1 VLGYLVALGATA
13 RQVPGARAPIVEGE
27 LGADP
32 ARPTLL
38 FYELYDTQPAAGQ
51 PGWSVGPFDAAIV
64 DDASG
69 RKRLVGRGAFNS
81 KGPLVA
87 ALAAMRAFTEA
98 AVALPVNVR
107 FLIEGEEEIGS
118 PSLPDYIARHRREL
132 AACDAAFIPYLG
144 TNARGDTVLRLGFKG
159 LVLLEFR
166 VSGGAWGGPARHDV
180 HAWHGAVV
188 ASPSWQLVRAL
199 STLVDADERL
209 CVDGIDA
216 LVPAPRPDDVAL
228 VEAAARDHD
237 LAAYRA
243 EIGVERLKR
252 ASSARDALHALSFD
266 CTLNLDALVAGRLEE
281 GDAPATLV
289 PRAARAFAD
298 LRLLPGMRPQDVI
311 DLVRAH
317 LDRRRFGH
325 VEIVARSAY
334 PASVTAVDA
343 PVVQG
348 LVAAAAHEARRLS
361 VLPIHAGAAPMH
373 VFSDTLGLP
382 YVFGGVGHGG
392 GAHAPNEYVMVD
404 DIVPFTRTV
413 ARFLFRFAEHVEA
426 ART

>member
-1 VLGYLVALGATA
+1 
-13 RQVPGARAPIVEGE
+13 
-27 LGADP
+27 
-32 ARPTLL
+32 
-38 FYELYDTQPAAGQ
+38 
-51 PGWSVGPFDAAIV
+51 
-64 DDASG
+64 
-69 RKRLVGRGAFNS
+69 
-81 KGPLVA
+81 
-87 ALAAMRAFTEA
+87 MRAFTEA
-98 AVALPVNVR
+98 GVALPVNVR

-132 AACDAAFIPYLG
+132 AACDAAFIPYFG

-166 VSGGAWGGPARHDV
+166 VIGGTWGGPARNDV

-188 ASPSWQLVRAL
+188 GSPSWQLVRAL

-209 CVDGIDA
+209 CVDGIEA
-216 LVPAPRPDDVAL
+216 LLPVPRADDVAL

-237 LAAYRA
+237 LAAYRT
-243 EIGVERLKR
+243 EIGVERLKH
-252 ASSARDALHALSFD
+252 ASSAREALHALSFD

-289 PRAARAFAD
+289 PRIARAFAD

-311 DLVRAH
+311 DLLRTH
-317 LDRRRFGH
+317 LDRRGFPH
-325 VEIVARSAY
+325 VEIVVRSAY
-334 PASVTAVDA
+334 PASVTAVEA

-348 LVAAAAHEARRLS
+348 LIDAATHEARRLS

-392 GAHAPNEYVMVD
+392 GAHAPNEYVMLD
-404 DIVPFTRTV
+404 DVVPFTRTV
-413 ARFLFRFAEHVEA
+413 ARFLFRFAERVEA
-426 ART
+426 ARA